1 MILLICVHNLRLV
14 EPTGRGVQ
22 IADGVYLTNECS
34 TQVERIL
41 SRPFRLA
48 MGGNECSSLL
58 TAPAAIYSKDLPNEP
73 DPDQAVQTL
82 TMCLQLLRAFF
93 MALWVIKDNA
103 VNCEMGFLEH
113 DVPGQGLT
121 HASNFIAAL
130 FSNARGDKDET
141 KFRVAEIRQAR
152 QYFTDFFLPVMF
164 GLEVGGNVFEGP
176 KKTRPAVVSAKGTH
190 RLPRFLYFL
199 TAARCAED
207 LGVKVSLYMTCLEIM
222 FSTEATELTHRLSER
237 VAFFLRREPTERLA
251 VYKSLRRAYDI
262 RSKVV
267 HGSVMSEKKQKEVP
281 EVASEIDELL
291 RQLILRL
298 ISDEAS
304 RRVFDMEDTKFEDYF
319 ARLTIGIL

>member
-1 MILLICVHNLRLV
+1 MILLACVHNLRLAEV
-14 EPTGRGVQ
+14 KGRGVQ

-34 TQVERIL
+34 TQIARIL

-48 MGGNECSSLL
+48 IGGNECVSLL
-58 TAPAAIYSKDLPNEP
+58 TGPAAVYWKDLPNEP
-73 DPDQAVQTL
+73 DPVQAIQSL
-82 TMCLQLLRAFF
+82 TTWLQLLRAFF
-93 MALWVIKDNA
+93 MALWVTKDNS

-141 KFRVAEIRQAR
+141 EFRLAEIRQAR
-152 QYFTDFFLPVMF
+152 QYFSDFFLPVMF
-164 GLEVGGNVFEGP
+164 GLEVGGSVSEVS
-176 KKTRPAVVSAKGTH
+176 KMTRPTVVSAKGIH
-190 RLPRFLYFL
+190 RLTRLLYFL
-199 TAARCAED
+199 TAARCADD

-222 FSTEATELTHRLSER
+222 FSTEAAELTHRLSER

-267 HGSVMSEKKQKEVP
+267 HGSVPCAPSTGEF
-281 EVASEIDELL
+281 
-291 RQLILRL
+291 
-298 ISDEAS
+298 S
-304 RRVFDMEDTKFEDYF
+304 R
-319 ARLTIGIL
+319 AN